1 MVYTVAHLKYP
12 MQHQTKCYSISNFVT
27 ETDIIPAR
35 GAWIEFE
42 EDNNGVIWVHVDR
55 SRKMVG
61 TIFLRALGLSTDE
74 LWAYYGVKL
83 SKTGDMKRF
92 PSPILFKP
100 VRRETNWD
108 IYVIWNELPAEIYT
122 KTIIVNAKVD
132 AASARR
138 AVGGVGVPL
147 SALASPL
154 VELYIPDGLTVCGYM
169 DYLFGKNAS
178 GNYHVNPVDYFMSG
192 PGNVRNRIVAIYDEL
207 RKNYRP

>member
-1 MVYTVAHLKYP
+1 MRWDKKTIKEHLLT
-12 MQHQTKCYSISNFVT
+12 QTEIGKQAGEHIDPTTSLDPDILTYRDGEDDNFDFR
-27 ETDIIPAR
+27 DI
-35 GAWIEFE
+35 
-42 EDNNGVIWVHVDR
+42 
-55 SRKMVG
+55 
-61 TIFLRALGLSTDE
+61 LGLSTDE

-147 SALASPL
+147 STSASPL
-154 VELYIPDGLTVCGYM
+154 VELHIPDGLTVCGYM

-192 PGNVRNRIVAIYDEL
+192 PGNVRNRIVSIYDQL